1 MASIEKLDARLDGI
15 GHLLGDRYIEV
26 PPYQRAYSWAD
37 EQVED
42 LFKDFSDAIRERNSE
57 YFLGTVVLTTSKDG
71 PHAVIDGQQ
80 RLATTSIL
88 ICAIRNYF
96 YSTGDTE
103 RGDTLHSEFLARKDR
118 RDLTEIP
125 HLKLMPGDNT
135 FYERAILEKPDGM
148 PKAEDSKGLQ
158 KALPPS
164 QARLESAL
172 KIATKYVQKLVDQ
185 TNDPTKLLIDWIDFL
200 EKKGKVIVVEVNEE
214 AAAYTIFEVLNDRGL
229 DLSVADLLKNYL
241 FRMAEDRVTETQQK
255 WTSMSSRLESSGAEE
270 KELRTF
276 IRHVWSSEHGL
287 TREKDLYDAI
297 RKRVNSKQRAVSFAD
312 GLNKAAPI
320 YMALDNPSDEL
331 WKQYGPQVR
340 ESVEALQILKA
351 VQIRPLVLAII
362 RRFEVTE
369 VRKALPMLVCWTV
382 RFMITGKLGSGPLEL
397 GYAERAKDVSTST
410 IKTSRQ
416 LYDASKGF
424 LVADADFEQAFATAR
439 VSQHYLARFYLRVL
453 EKQNCSN
460 GDGELVVNPNEDAVN
475 LEHIMPQTRDP
486 HWRTSV
492 TVDQH
497 AALVKRLGNLALL
510 DKALNGQSGNL
521 AFTDKIAILKKSKI
535 TLTSQIAANQNW
547 TSVEIDSRQTT
558 LAQLAVQAWPAS
570 PR

>member
-1 MASIEKLDARLDGI
+1 MASIEKLEARLDGI

-26 PPYQRAYSWAD
+26 PPYQRAYSWTD

-42 LFKDFSDAIRERNSE
+42 LFKDFSDAIRERNTE
-57 YFLGTVVLTTSKDG
+57 YFLGTIVLTTNKDG

-96 YSTGDTE
+96 YSIDDGE
-103 RGDTLHSEFLARKDR
+103 RGDTLHAEFLARKDR

-125 HLKLMPGDNT
+125 HLKLMPGDNSY
-135 FYERAILEKPDGM
+135 YERAILAKPASG
-148 PKAEDSKGLQ
+148 PKTAGGVAVQ

-164 QARLESAL
+164 QARLEAAI
-172 KIATKYVQKLVDQ
+172 KIATRYVQKLVDQ
-185 TNDPTKLLIDWIDFL
+185 TKEPTKVLMDWIDFL
-200 EKKGKVIVVEVNEE
+200 EKKGKVIVVEVNDE

-241 FRMAEDRVTETQQK
+241 FRMAEDRVTETQQN
-255 WTSMSSRLESSGAEE
+255 WTSMASRLESVGAEE
-270 KELRTF
+270 KELRNF
-276 IRHVWSSEHGL
+276 IRHVWASEYGL

-297 RKRVNSKQRAVSFAD
+297 CKRVDSKQRAVAFAD

-331 WKQYGPQVR
+331 WKQFGPQVR

-351 VQIRPLVLAII
+351 IQIRPLVLAIL
-362 RRFEVTE
+362 RQFEVAE
-369 VRKALPMLVCWTV
+369 VRKTLPMLVCWTV
-382 RFMITGKLGSGPLEL
+382 RFMITGKLGSGPLEV
-397 GYAERAKDVSTST
+397 GYSDRAKDVSSGI
-410 IKTSRQ
+410 IKTSKQ

-424 LVADADFEQAFATAR
+424 LVTDADFEQAFANAR
-439 VSQHYLARFYLRVL
+439 ISQHYLARFYLRVL
-453 EKQNCSN
+453 EKQS
-460 GDGELVVNPNEDAVN
+460 GAKGEGELVVNPNEDAVN

-486 HWRTSV
+486 YWTADV
-492 TVDQH
+492 TAEQH

-510 DKALNGQSGNL
+510 DKALNGKSGNL
-521 AFTDKIAILKKSKI
+521 AFVDKIPTLKESKI
-535 TLTSQIAANQNW
+535 ALTKQIATYHKW
-547 TSVEIDSRQTT
+547 TAAEIDARQKM
-558 LAQLAVQAWPAS
+558 LAELAVQAWPSA

>member
-1 MASIEKLDARLDGI
+1 MASIEKLEARLDGI

-26 PPYQRAYSWAD
+26 PPYQRAYSWTD

-42 LFKDFSDAIRERNSE
+42 LFKDFSDAIRERNAE
-57 YFLGTVVLTTSKDG
+57 YFLGTVVLTTNKDG

-88 ICAIRNYF
+88 ICAIRNHF
-96 YSTGDTE
+96 YSIGDAE
-103 RGDTLHSEFLARKDR
+103 RGDTLHAEFLARKDR

-125 HLKLMPGDNT
+125 HLKLMPGDNS
-135 FYERAILEKPDGM
+135 FYERAILAKPASGTKTEDG
-148 PKAEDSKGLQ
+148 KGAQ

-172 KIATKYVQKLVDQ
+172 RIATKYVQKLVDQ
-185 TNDPTKLLIDWIDFL
+185 TKEPTKVLMDWIDFL
-200 EKKGKVIVVEVNEE
+200 EKKGKVIVVEVNDE

-241 FRMAEDRVTETQQK
+241 FRMAEDRVTETQQN
-255 WTSMSSRLESSGAEE
+255 WTSMASRLETSGAEE

-276 IRHVWSSEHGL
+276 IRHVWSSEYGL

-297 RKRVNSKQRAVSFAD
+297 RKRVDSKQRAVAFAD

-320 YMALDNPSDEL
+320 YTALDNPSDEL

-351 VQIRPLVLAII
+351 IQIRPLVLAIL
-362 RRFEVTE
+362 RQFEVAE

-397 GYAERAKDVSTST
+397 GYSDRAKDVSTGN
-410 IKTSRQ
+410 IKTSKQ

-424 LVADADFEQAFATAR
+424 LVTDADFEQAFATAR

-453 EKQNCSN
+453 EKQNGSK
-460 GDGELVVNPNEDAVN
+460 GDSELIVNPNEDAVN

-486 HWRTSV
+486 HWVDSV
-492 TVDQH
+492 TIEEH
-497 AALVKRLGNLALL
+497 AAFLKRFGNLALL

-521 AFTDKIAILKKSKI
+521 PFADKIAAFKGSKI
-535 TLTSQIAANQNW
+535 ALTSQIATYQTW
-547 TSVEIDSRQTT
+547 TSAEIEARQKA
-558 LAQLAVQAWPAS
+558 LAELAVKAWPAA

>member
-1 MASIEKLDARLDGI
+1 MASIEKLEARLDGI

-26 PPYQRAYSWAD
+26 PPYQRAYSWTD

-57 YFLGTVVLTTSKDG
+57 YFLGTVVLTTNKDG

-96 YSTGDTE
+96 YSINDAE
-103 RGDTLHSEFLARKDR
+103 RGDALHAEFLARKDR

-125 HLKLMPGDNT
+125 HLKLMPGDNA
-135 FYERAILEKPDGM
+135 FYERVILAKPAGGA
-148 PKAEDSKGLQ
+148 KAEDGKGAQ

-164 QARLESAL
+164 QARLGGAL
-172 KIATKYVQKLVDQ
+172 KIATRYVQKLVDQ
-185 TNDPTKLLIDWIDFL
+185 TKEPTKVLMDWIDFL
-200 EKKGKVIVVEVNEE
+200 EKKGKVIVVEVNDE

-241 FRMAEDRVTETQQK
+241 FRMAEDRVTETQQN
-255 WTSMSSRLESSGAEE
+255 WTSMASRLESSGAEE

-297 RKRVNSKQRAVSFAD
+297 RKRVDSKQRAVAFAD

-351 VQIRPLVLAII
+351 IQIRPLVLAIL
-362 RRFEVTE
+362 RQFEVPE

-397 GYAERAKDVSTST
+397 GYSDRAKDVSTGN
-410 IKTSRQ
+410 IKTSKQ

-424 LVADADFEQAFATAR
+424 LVADTDFDQAFASAR

-453 EKQNCSN
+453 EKQNGAK

-475 LEHIMPQTRDP
+475 LEHIMPQARDP
-486 HWRTSV
+486 HWTASV
-492 TVDQH
+492 TAEQH
-497 AALVKRLGNLALL
+497 AAFVKRLGNLALL
-510 DKALNGQSGNL
+510 DRALNGKSGNL
-521 AFTDKIAILKKSKI
+521 AFADKIATLKESKI
-535 TLTSQIAANQNW
+535 SLTSQIAANQNW
-547 TSVEIDSRQTT
+547 TSVEIDARQK
-558 LAQLAVQAWPAS
+558 ALAVLAVKAWPAV

>member
-1 MASIEKLDARLDGI
+1 MASIEKLEARLDGI

-26 PPYQRAYSWAD
+26 PPYQRAYSWTD

-42 LFKDFSDAIRERNSE
+42 LFKDFSDAIRERDAE

-96 YSTGDTE
+96 YSTSDAE
-103 RGDTLHSEFLARKDR
+103 RGDTLHADFLARKNR

-135 FYERAILEKPDGM
+135 FYERAILAKPAGGAKVGDG
-148 PKAEDSKGLQ
+148 KGAK

-164 QARLESAL
+164 QARLESAF

-185 TNDPTKLLIDWIDFL
+185 TKEPTKVLMDWIDFL
-200 EKKGKVIVVEVNEE
+200 EKKGKVIVVEVNDE

-241 FRMAEDRVTETQQK
+241 FRMAEDRVTETQQN
-255 WTSMSSRLESSGAEE
+255 WTAMASRLESSGAEE
-270 KELRTF
+270 KEIRTF
-276 IRHVWSSEHGL
+276 IRHVWSSEYGL
-287 TREKDLYDAI
+287 TRERDLYDAI
-297 RKRVNSKQRAVSFAD
+297 RKRVDSKQRAVAFAD

-351 VQIRPLVLAII
+351 IQIRPLVLAIL
-362 RRFEVTE
+362 RQFEVAE

-382 RFMITGKLGSGPLEL
+382 RFMITGKLGSGPLEQ
-397 GYAERAKDVSTST
+397 GYSDRAKDVSTGI

-424 LVADADFEQAFATAR
+424 LVADGDFEQAFAVAR

-453 EKQNCSN
+453 EKQNGAK
-460 GDGELVVNPNEDAVN
+460 GDGELIVNPNEEAVN
-475 LEHIMPQTRDP
+475 LEHVMPQTRDP
-486 HWRTSV
+486 YWTTSV
-492 TVDQH
+492 TTEQH
-497 AALVKRLGNLALL
+497 AAFLKRLGNLALL

-521 AFTDKIAILKKSKI
+521 PFVDKVAALKGSKIA
-535 TLTSQIAANQNW
+535 LTSQIATYQTW
-547 TSVEIDSRQTT
+547 TSTEIDARQR
-558 LAQLAVQAWPAS
+558 ALAVLAVKAWPAA

>member
-1 MASIEKLDARLDGI
+1 MASIEKLEARLDGI

-26 PPYQRAYSWAD
+26 PPYQRAYSWTD

-57 YFLGTVVLTTSKDG
+57 YFLGTVVLTTNKDG

-96 YSTGDTE
+96 YSINDAE
-103 RGDTLHSEFLARKDR
+103 RGDTLHAEFLARKDR

-125 HLKLMPGDNT
+125 HLKLMPGDNA
-135 FYERAILEKPDGM
+135 FYERAILAKPTGGA
-148 PKAEDSKGLQ
+148 KAEVGKGAQ

-164 QARLESAL
+164 QARLEGAL
-172 KIATKYVQKLVDQ
+172 KIATRYVEKLVDQ
-185 TNDPTKLLIDWIDFL
+185 TNEPTKVLMDWIDFL
-200 EKKGKVIVVEVNEE
+200 EKKGKVIVVEVNDE

-241 FRMAEDRVTETQQK
+241 FRMAEDRVAETQQH
-255 WTSMSSRLESSGAEE
+255 WTSMASRLEASGAEE

-287 TREKDLYDAI
+287 TREKDLYEAI
-297 RKRVNSKQRAVSFAD
+297 RKRVDSKQRAVAFAD

-351 VQIRPLVLAII
+351 IQIRPLVLAIL
-362 RRFEVTE
+362 RQFEVPE

-397 GYAERAKDVSTST
+397 GYSDRAKDVSTGN
-410 IKTSRQ
+410 IKTSKQ

-424 LVADADFEQAFATAR
+424 LVADTDFEQAFATAR

-453 EKQNCSN
+453 EKQNGAK

-475 LEHIMPQTRDP
+475 LEHIMPQVRDP
-486 HWRTSV
+486 HWTANV
-492 TVDQH
+492 TDEQH
-497 AALVKRLGNLALL
+497 AAFVKRLGNLALL
-510 DKALNGQSGNL
+510 DRALNGQSGNL
-521 AFTDKIAILKKSKI
+521 AFADKIEMLKESKI
-535 TLTSQIAANQNW
+535 SLTSQIAAYPNW
-547 TSVEIDSRQTT
+547 TPIEIYARQKA
-558 LAQLAVQAWPAS
+558 LAELAVKAWPAV

>member
-1 MASIEKLDARLDGI
+1 MASIEKLEARLDGI

-26 PPYQRAYSWAD
+26 PPYQRAYSWTD

-42 LFKDFSDAIRERNSE
+42 LFKDFSDAIRERNAE
-57 YFLGTVVLTTSKDG
+57 YFLGTVVLTTNKDG

-96 YSTGDTE
+96 YSIGDAE
-103 RGDTLHSEFLARKDR
+103 RGDTLHGEFLARKDR

-135 FYERAILEKPDGM
+135 FYERAILAKAVGCA
-148 PKAEDSKGLQ
+148 KAEDGKGAQ

-164 QARLESAL
+164 QARLESAF
-172 KIATKYVQKLVDQ
+172 KIATRYVQKLVDQ
-185 TNDPTKLLIDWIDFL
+185 TKEPTKVLMDWIDFL
-200 EKKGKVIVVEVNEE
+200 EKKGKVIVVEVNDE

-241 FRMAEDRVTETQQK
+241 FRMAEDRVTETQQN
-255 WTSMSSRLESSGAEE
+255 WTSMASRLESSGAEE

-276 IRHVWSSEHGL
+276 IRHVWSSEYGL

-297 RKRVNSKQRAVSFAD
+297 RKRVDSKQRAVAFAD

-320 YMALDNPSDEL
+320 YMALDNPSDVL

-351 VQIRPLVLAII
+351 IQIRPLVLSIL
-362 RRFEVTE
+362 RQFEVAE

-397 GYAERAKDVSTST
+397 GYSDRAKDVSTGN
-410 IKTSRQ
+410 IKTSKQ

-424 LVADADFEQAFATAR
+424 LVTDADFEQAFATAR

-453 EKQNCSN
+453 EKQNGAK

-475 LEHIMPQTRDP
+475 LEHIMPQARDP
-486 HWRTSV
+486 HWTASV
-492 TVDQH
+492 TAEQH

-521 AFTDKIAILKKSKI
+521 AFADKIATLKESQI
-535 TLTSQIAANQNW
+535 SLTNQIAAHQNW
-547 TSVEIDSRQTT
+547 TSVEIDARQKAMA
-558 LAQLAVQAWPAS
+558 LLAVKAWPAV

>member
-1 MASIEKLDARLDGI
+1 MASIEKLEARLDGI

-26 PPYQRAYSWAD
+26 PPNQRAYSWTD

-42 LFKDFSDAIRERNSE
+42 LFKDFSDAIRERNDE
-57 YFLGTVVLTTSKDG
+57 YFLGTVVLTTNKDG

-80 RLATTSIL
+80 RLATTSIM

-96 YSTGDTE
+96 YSIGDAE
-103 RGDTLHSEFLARKDR
+103 RGDTLHSDFLARKNR

-125 HLKLMPGDNT
+125 HLKLMPGDNA
-135 FYERAILEKPDGM
+135 FYERSILAKPAEGA
-148 PKAEDSKGLQ
+148 KAEDGKGAQ
-158 KALPPS
+158 KVLPPS

-172 KIATKYVQKLVDQ
+172 KIATRYVQQLVDQ
-185 TNDPTKLLIDWIDFL
+185 TQEPTKVLMDWIDFL
-200 EKKGKVIVVEVNEE
+200 EKKAKVIVVEVNEE
-214 AAAYTIFEVLNDRGL
+214 AAAYKIFEVLNDRGL

-241 FRMAEDRVTETQQK
+241 FRMADDRVTETQQN
-255 WTSMSSRLESSGAEE
+255 WTSMASRWESSGAEE

-297 RKRVNSKQRAVSFAD
+297 CKRVDNKQRAVAFAD
-312 GLNKAAPI
+312 QLDKAAPI
-320 YMALDNPSDEL
+320 YLALDNSSDEL
-331 WKQYGPQVR
+331 WKPYGPHMR

-351 VQIRPLVLAII
+351 IQIRPLVLAIL
-362 RRFEVTE
+362 RHFDVAE

-382 RFMITGKLGSGPLEL
+382 RFMITGKLGTGSLEL
-397 GYAERAKDVSTST
+397 GYSDRAKDVSAGN
-410 IKTSRQ
+410 IKTAKQ

-424 LVADADFEQAFATAR
+424 LVADGDFEQAFATAR
-439 VSQHYLARFYLRVL
+439 VAQHYLARFYLRVL
-453 EKQNCSN
+453 EKQNSAK

-475 LEHIMPQTRDP
+475 LEHVMPQARDP
-486 HWRTSV
+486 HWTASV
-492 TVDQH
+492 TVEQH

-521 AFTDKIAILKKSKI
+521 AFTDKTATLKESKI
-535 TLTSQIAANQNW
+535 ALTSQIATHQNW
-547 TSVEIDSRQTT
+547 TAVEIDARQKV
-558 LAQLAVQAWPAS
+558 LAGLAVKAWPAV

>member
-1 MASIEKLDARLDGI
+1 MASIEKLEARLDGI

-26 PPYQRAYSWAD
+26 PPYQRAYSWTD

-42 LFKDFSDAIRERNSE
+42 LFKDLSDAIRERNAE
-57 YFLGTVVLTTSKDG
+57 YFLGTVVLTTNKDG

-88 ICAIRNYF
+88 ICAIRNHF
-96 YSTGDTE
+96 YSIGDAE

-125 HLKLMPGDNT
+125 HLKLMPGDNS
-135 FYERAILEKPDGM
+135 FYERAILAKPDPGT
-148 PKAEDSKGLQ
+148 KNVDGKGAH

-185 TNDPTKLLIDWIDFL
+185 TNEPTKVLMDWIDFL
-200 EKKGKVIVVEVNEE
+200 EKKGKVIVVEVNDE

-241 FRMAEDRVTETQQK
+241 FRMSEDRVTETQQN
-255 WTSMSSRLESSGAEE
+255 WTSMASRLETSGAEE

-276 IRHVWSSEHGL
+276 IRHVWSSEYGL

-297 RKRVNSKQRAVSFAD
+297 RKRVDGKHRAVAFAD

-331 WKQYGPQVR
+331 WKQYGSQVR

-351 VQIRPLVLAII
+351 IQIRPLVLAIL
-362 RRFEVTE
+362 RQFDVAE

-397 GYAERAKDVSTST
+397 GYSDRAKDVSTGN

-424 LVADADFEQAFATAR
+424 LVTDAEFEQAFATAR

-453 EKQNCSN
+453 EKHNGAN
-460 GDGELVVNPNEDAVN
+460 GDGELIVNPNEDAVN

-486 HWRTSV
+486 HWTNSI
-492 TVDQH
+492 TIGEH
-497 AALVKRLGNLALL
+497 AAFLKRLGNLALL

-521 AFTDKIAILKKSKI
+521 PFADKIPAFKGSKI
-535 TLTSQIAANQNW
+535 ALTNQIATHQTW
-547 TSVEIDSRQTT
+547 TTAEIDARQKA
-558 LAQLAVQAWPAS
+558 LAKLAVKAWPAT

>member
-1 MASIEKLDARLDGI
+1 MASIEKLEARLDGI
-15 GHLLGDRYIEV
+15 GHLLSDRYIEV
-26 PPYQRAYSWAD
+26 PPYQRAYSWTD

-42 LFKDFSDAIRERNSE
+42 LFKDLSDAIREHNAE
-57 YFLGTVVLTTSKDG
+57 YFLGTVVLTTNKDG
-71 PHAVIDGQQ
+71 SHAVIDGQQ
-80 RLATTSIL
+80 RLATISIMV
-88 ICAIRNYF
+88 CAIRNYF
-96 YSTGDTE
+96 YSIGDSE
-103 RGDTLHSEFLARKDR
+103 RGDNLHAEFLARKDR

-125 HLKLMPGDNT
+125 HLKLMPGDNAI
-135 FYERAILEKPDGM
+135 YERAILAKPTGGAKFEDG
-148 PKAEDSKGLQ
+148 KGVQ

-164 QARLESAL
+164 QARIESAL

-185 TNDPTKLLIDWIDFL
+185 TKEPTKVLLDWIDFL
-200 EKKGKVIVVEVNEE
+200 ETKGKVIVVEVNDE

-241 FRMAEDRVTETQQK
+241 FRVAEDRVTETQQN
-255 WTSMSSRLESSGAEE
+255 WTSMASRLESSGAEE

-297 RKRVNSKQRAVSFAD
+297 RKRVDSKQRAVAFTD

-320 YMALDNPSDEL
+320 YLALDNPSDEL
-331 WKQYGPQVR
+331 WKQYGPHVR

-351 VQIRPLVLAII
+351 IQIRPLVLAIL
-362 RRFEVTE
+362 RNFEVAE

-397 GYAERAKDVSTST
+397 GYSDRAKDVSAGN
-410 IKTSRQ
+410 IKTAKQ
-416 LYDASKGF
+416 LHDASKGF
-424 LVADADFEQAFATAR
+424 LVADVDFEQAFATAR
-439 VSQHYLARFYLRVL
+439 VSQQYLARFYLRVL
-453 EKQNCSN
+453 EKQNSAE

-486 HWRTSV
+486 HWTASV
-492 TVDQH
+492 TAEQH
-497 AALVKRLGNLALL
+497 AAFLKRLGNLALL

-521 AFTDKIAILKKSKI
+521 PFADKIAALKGSKI
-535 TLTSQIAANQNW
+535 ALTSQIATHLTW
-547 TSVEIDSRQTT
+547 TSAEIDTRQKA
-558 LAQLAVQAWPAS
+558 LAELAVKAWPAA

>member
-1 MASIEKLDARLDGI
+1 MASIEKLEARLDGI

-26 PPYQRAYSWAD
+26 PPYQRAYSWTD

-42 LFKDFSDAIRERNSE
+42 LFKDFSDAIRERNTE
-57 YFLGTVVLTTSKDG
+57 YFLGTIVLTTNKDG

-96 YSTGDTE
+96 YSIDDGE
-103 RGDTLHSEFLARKDR
+103 RGDTLHAEFLARKDR

-125 HLKLMPGDNT
+125 HLKLMPGDNSY
-135 FYERAILEKPDGM
+135 YERAILAKPASG
-148 PKAEDSKGLQ
+148 PKTAGGVAVQ

-164 QARLESAL
+164 QARLEAAI
-172 KIATKYVQKLVDQ
+172 KIATRYVQILVDQ
-185 TNDPTKLLIDWIDFL
+185 TKEPTKVLMDWIDFL
-200 EKKGKVIVVEVNEE
+200 EKKGKVIVVEVNDE

-241 FRMAEDRVTETQQK
+241 FRMAEDRVTETQQN
-255 WTSMSSRLESSGAEE
+255 WTSMASRLESVGAEE
-270 KELRTF
+270 KELRNF
-276 IRHVWSSEHGL
+276 IRHVWASEYGL

-297 RKRVNSKQRAVSFAD
+297 CKRVDSKQRAVAFAD

-351 VQIRPLVLAII
+351 IQIRPLVLAIL
-362 RRFEVTE
+362 RQFEVAE
-369 VRKALPMLVCWTV
+369 VRKTLPMLVCWTV
-382 RFMITGKLGSGPLEL
+382 RFMITGKLGSGPLEV
-397 GYAERAKDVSTST
+397 GYSDRAKDVSSGI
-410 IKTSRQ
+410 IKTSKQ

-424 LVADADFEQAFATAR
+424 LVTDADFEQAFANAR
-439 VSQHYLARFYLRVL
+439 ISQHYLARFYLRVL
-453 EKQNCSN
+453 EKQS
-460 GDGELVVNPNEDAVN
+460 GAKGEGELVVNPNEDAVN

-486 HWRTSV
+486 YWTADV
-492 TVDQH
+492 TAEQH

-510 DKALNGQSGNL
+510 DKALNGKSGNL
-521 AFTDKIAILKKSKI
+521 AFVDKISTLKESKI
-535 TLTSQIAANQNW
+535 ALTKQIASYQKW
-547 TSVEIDSRQTT
+547 TAAEIDARQKM
-558 LAQLAVQAWPAS
+558 LAELAVQAWPS
-570 PR
+570 PPR

>member
-1 MASIEKLDARLDGI
+1 MASIEKLEARLDGI

-26 PPYQRAYSWAD
+26 PPYQRAYSWTD

-42 LFKDFSDAIRERNSE
+42 LFKDFSDAIRERNAE
-57 YFLGTVVLTTSKDG
+57 YFLGTVVLTTNKDG

-96 YSTGDTE
+96 YSISDAE
-103 RGDTLHSEFLARKDR
+103 RGDTLHAEFLARKDR

-125 HLKLMPGDNT
+125 HLKLMPGDNA
-135 FYERAILEKPDGM
+135 FYERAILAKPTGGA
-148 PKAEDSKGLQ
+148 KLEVGKGVQ
-158 KALPPS
+158 RALPPS

-172 KIATKYVQKLVDQ
+172 RIATRYVQKLVDQ
-185 TNDPTKLLIDWIDFL
+185 TKEPTKVLMDWIDFL
-200 EKKGKVIVVEVNEE
+200 EKKGKVIVVEVNDE

-241 FRMAEDRVTETQQK
+241 FRMAEDRVTETLQN
-255 WTSMSSRLESSGAEE
+255 WTSMASRLESSGAEE

-276 IRHVWSSEHGL
+276 IRHVWSSEYGL

-297 RKRVNSKQRAVSFAD
+297 RKRVDSKQRAVAFAD

-320 YMALDNPSDEL
+320 YMALENPSDEL

-351 VQIRPLVLAII
+351 IQIRPLVLAIL
-362 RRFEVTE
+362 RQFEVAE

-397 GYAERAKDVSTST
+397 GYSDRAKDVSTDN
-410 IKTSRQ
+410 IKTSKQ

-453 EKQNCSN
+453 ERQNGAKC
-460 GDGELVVNPNEDAVN
+460 DGELVVNPNEDAVN
-475 LEHIMPQTRDP
+475 LEHIMPQARDP
-486 HWRTSV
+486 HWTASV
-492 TVDQH
+492 TTEQH
-497 AALVKRLGNLALL
+497 AAFLKRLGNLALL
-510 DKALNGQSGNL
+510 DKTLNGQSGNL
-521 AFTDKIAILKKSKI
+521 PFAEKVAAFKESKIA
-535 TLTSQIAANQNW
+535 LTSQIATYQMW
-547 TSVEIDSRQTT
+547 TQTEIDTRQKA
-558 LAQLAVQAWPAS
+558 LAELAVKAWPAA

>member
-1 MASIEKLDARLDGI
+1 MASIEKLEARLDGI

-26 PPYQRAYSWAD
+26 PPYQRAYSWTD

-42 LFKDFSDAIRERNSE
+42 LFKDFSDAIRERNAE

-71 PHAVIDGQQ
+71 PHSVVDGQQ
-80 RLATTSIL
+80 RLATTSIM

-96 YSTGDTE
+96 YSIGDAE
-103 RGDTLHSEFLARKDR
+103 RGDTLHGEFLAKKDR
-118 RDLTEIP
+118 RDLTEVP
-125 HLKLMPGDNT
+125 HLKLMPGDNAC
-135 FYERAILEKPDGM
+135 YERAILAKPAGGAK
-148 PKAEDSKGLQ
+148 PEDVKDAQ
-158 KALPPS
+158 EALPPS

-172 KIATKYVQKLVDQ
+172 KIATRYVQQLVDQ
-185 TNDPTKLLIDWIDFL
+185 TKEPTKVLMDWIDFL
-200 EKKGKVIVVEVNEE
+200 EKKGKVIVVEVND
-214 AAAYTIFEVLNDRGL
+214 AAAANTIFEVLNDRGL

-241 FRMAEDRVTETQQK
+241 FRMAEDRVNETQQN
-255 WTSMSSRLESSGAEE
+255 WTSMASRLQSYGVEE

-276 IRHVWSSEHGL
+276 IRHIWSSKHGL

-297 RKRVNSKQRAVSFAD
+297 RKRVDSKQRAVAFAD
-312 GLNKAAPI
+312 ELNQVAPI
-320 YMALDNPSDEL
+320 YLALDNASDEL
-331 WKQYGPQVR
+331 WKQYGPHVR

-351 VQIRPLVLAII
+351 IQIRPLVLALLQH
-362 RRFEVTE
+362 FEVAE

-397 GYAERAKDVSTST
+397 GYSDRAKDVSTGN
-410 IKTSRQ
+410 IKTSKQ

-453 EKQNCSN
+453 EKQNGAK
-460 GDGELVVNPNEDAVN
+460 GDGELVVNPNEDAVS

-486 HWRTSV
+486 HWTASV
-492 TVDQH
+492 TAEQH
-497 AALVKRLGNLALL
+497 AAFLKRLGNLALL
-510 DKALNGQSGNL
+510 DKSLNGQSGNL
-521 AFTDKIAILKKSKI
+521 PFADKIAAFKESKI
-535 TLTSQIAANQNW
+535 ALTSQIATHLTW
-547 TSVEIDSRQTT
+547 TSAEIDTRQKA
-558 LAQLAVQAWPAS
+558 LAELAVKAWPAA

>member
-1 MASIEKLDARLDGI
+1 MASIEKLEARLDGI

-26 PPYQRAYSWAD
+26 PPYQRAYSWTD

-42 LFKDFSDAIRERNSE
+42 LFKDFSDAIRERNAE

-71 PHAVIDGQQ
+71 PHAVVDGQQ
-80 RLATTSIL
+80 RLATTSIM

-96 YSTGDTE
+96 YSIGDAE
-103 RGDTLHSEFLARKDR
+103 RGDTLHGEFLAKKDR

-125 HLKLMPGDNT
+125 HLKLMPGDNA
-135 FYERAILEKPDGM
+135 FYERAILAKPAGGAKSEGVKD
-148 PKAEDSKGLQ
+148 AQE
-158 KALPPS
+158 ALPPS

-172 KIATKYVQKLVDQ
+172 NIATRYVQQLVDQ
-185 TNDPTKLLIDWIDFL
+185 TKEPTKVLMDWIDFL
-200 EKKGKVIVVEVNEE
+200 EKKGKVIVVEVND
-214 AAAYTIFEVLNDRGL
+214 AAAANTIFEVLNDRGL

-241 FRMAEDRVTETQQK
+241 FRMAEDRVSETQQN
-255 WTSMSSRLESSGAEE
+255 WTSMASRLQSYGVEE

-276 IRHVWSSEHGL
+276 IRHIWSSKHGL

-297 RKRVNSKQRAVSFAD
+297 RKRVDSKQRAVAFAD
-312 GLNKAAPI
+312 ELNHVAPI
-320 YMALDNPSDEL
+320 YLALDNASDEL
-331 WKQYGPQVR
+331 WKQYGPHVR

-351 VQIRPLVLAII
+351 IQIRPLVLALLQH
-362 RRFEVTE
+362 FEVAE

-397 GYAERAKDVSTST
+397 GYSDRAKDVSAGS
-410 IKTSRQ
+410 IKTSKQ

-424 LVADADFEQAFATAR
+424 LITDADFEQAFANAR

-453 EKQNCSN
+453 EKQNSAK

-486 HWRTSV
+486 HWTGSV
-492 TVDQH
+492 TGEQH
-497 AALVKRLGNLALL
+497 AAFLKRLGNLALL
-510 DKALNGQSGNL
+510 DKTLNGQSGNL
-521 AFTDKIAILKKSKI
+521 PFSNKIVSFKESKIA
-535 TLTSQIAANQNW
+535 LTSQIATHLTW
-547 TSVEIDSRQTT
+547 TVAEIDTRQKA
-558 LAQLAVQAWPAS
+558 LARLAVKAWPAA

>member
-96 YSTGDTE
+96 YSIGDAE

-135 FYERAILEKPDGM
+135 FYERAILAKPDGGA
-148 PKAEDSKGLQ
+148 KAEDSKGLQ

-185 TNDPTKLLIDWIDFL
+185 TNDPTKLLMDWIDFL
-200 EKKGKVIVVEVNEE
+200 EKKGKVIVVEVNDE

-241 FRMAEDRVTETQQK
+241 FRMAEDRVTETQQN

-453 EKQNCSN
+453 EKQNGSN

-486 HWRTSV
+486 HWTASV

-547 TSVEIDSRQTT
+547 TSVEIDSRQKT

>member
-1 MASIEKLDARLDGI
+1 MASIEKLEARLEGI

-26 PPYQRAYSWAD
+26 PQYQRAYSWAD

-42 LFKDFSDAIRERNSE
+42 LFKDLSDAIRERNAE
-57 YFLGTVVLTTSKDG
+57 YFLGTVVLTTNKDG

-96 YSTGDTE
+96 YSIGDAE

-118 RDLTEIP
+118 RDLSEIP
-125 HLKLMPGDNT
+125 HLKLMPGDNA
-135 FYERAILEKPDGM
+135 FYERAILAKPAAG
-148 PKAEDSKGLQ
+148 PKAEDGRRVPR
-158 KALPPS
+158 ALPPS
-164 QARLESAL
+164 QARLDSAL
-172 KIATKYVQKLVDQ
+172 KIATKYVRQLVDQ
-185 TNDPTKLLIDWIDFL
+185 TNEPTKVLMDWIDFL
-200 EKKGKVIVVEVNEE
+200 EKKGKVIVVEVNDE

-241 FRMAEDRVTETQQK
+241 FRMAEERVAETQQN
-255 WTSMSSRLESSGAEE
+255 WTSMAGRLESSGAEE

-276 IRHVWSSEHGL
+276 IRHVWSSEYGL

-297 RKRVNSKQRAVSFAD
+297 RKRVDSKQRAVAFAD

-320 YMALDNPSDEL
+320 YLALDNPSDEL
-331 WKQYGPQVR
+331 WKQYGSHVR
-340 ESVEALQILKA
+340 ESVEAFQILKA
-351 VQIRPLVLAII
+351 IQIRPLVLAIL
-362 RRFEVTE
+362 RHFEVAE

-397 GYAERAKDVSTST
+397 GYSDRAKDVSAGN
-410 IKTSRQ
+410 IKTAKQ
-416 LYDASKGF
+416 LYEASKGF
-424 LVADADFEQAFATAR
+424 LVADADFELAFATAR

-453 EKQNCSN
+453 EKQNGAK
-460 GDGELVVNPNEDAVN
+460 GDSELVVNPNEDAVN

-486 HWRTSV
+486 HWTASV
-492 TVDQH
+492 TVEQH
-497 AALVKRLGNLALL
+497 EAFLKRLGNLALL

-521 AFTDKIAILKKSKI
+521 SFADKIPAFRGSKI
-535 TLTSQIAANQNW
+535 ALTSQVATHPIW
-547 TSVEIDSRQTT
+547 TPIEINMRQKL
-558 LAQLAVQAWPAS
+558 LAGLAVKAWPAS

>member
-96 YSTGDTE
+96 YSIGDAE

-135 FYERAILEKPDGM
+135 FYERAILAKPDGGA
-148 PKAEDSKGLQ
+148 KAEDSKGLQ

-172 KIATKYVQKLVDQ
+172 KMATKYVQKLVDQ
-185 TNDPTKLLIDWIDFL
+185 TNDPTKLLMDWIDFL
-200 EKKGKVIVVEVNEE
+200 EKKGKVIVVEVNDE

-229 DLSVADLLKNYL
+229 DLSIADLLKNYL
-241 FRMAEDRVTETQQK
+241 FRMAEDRVTETQQN

-453 EKQNCSN
+453 EKQNGSN

-486 HWRTSV
+486 HWTASV

-510 DKALNGQSGNL
+510 DKALNGQSGNF
-521 AFTDKIAILKKSKI
+521 AFTDKIAILQKSKI

-547 TSVEIDSRQTT
+547 TSVEIDSRQKT
-558 LAQLAVQAWPAS
+558 LAQLAVQAWPAT

>member
-1 MASIEKLDARLDGI
+1 MASIEKLEARLDGI

-26 PPYQRAYSWAD
+26 PPYQRTYSWTD

-42 LFKDFSDAIRERNSE
+42 LFKDFSDAIRERNAE
-57 YFLGTVVLTTSKDG
+57 YFLGTVVLTTNKDG

-96 YSTGDTE
+96 YSIGDAE
-103 RGDTLHSEFLARKDR
+103 RGNTLHAEFLARKDR

-135 FYERAILEKPDGM
+135 FYERAILAKPAGGSKADDGIG
-148 PKAEDSKGLQ
+148 EH

-185 TNDPTKLLIDWIDFL
+185 TNEPTKVLMDWIDFL
-200 EKKGKVIVVEVNEE
+200 EKKGKVIVVEVNDE

-241 FRMAEDRVTETQQK
+241 FRMAEDRVTETQQN
-255 WTSMSSRLESSGAEE
+255 WTSMASRLELSGAEE

-276 IRHVWSSEHGL
+276 IRHVWSSEYGL

-297 RKRVNSKQRAVSFAD
+297 RKRVDSKQRAVAFAD
-312 GLNKAAPI
+312 SLNKAAPI
-320 YMALDNPSDEL
+320 YIALDNPSDEL

-340 ESVEALQILKA
+340 ESIEALQILKA
-351 VQIRPLVLAII
+351 IQIRPLVLAIL
-362 RRFEVTE
+362 RKFEVAE

-397 GYAERAKDVSTST
+397 GYSDRAKDVSTAN
-410 IKTSRQ
+410 IKTARQ
-416 LYDASKGF
+416 LHDASKGF

-453 EKQNCSN
+453 EKQASAKSN
-460 GDGELVVNPNEDAVN
+460 SELVVNPNEDAVN

-486 HWRTSV
+486 HWTASV

-521 AFTDKIAILKKSKI
+521 AFTDKVAILKKSKI

-547 TSVEIDSRQTT
+547 TSVEIDSRQKT

>member
-1 MASIEKLDARLDGI
+1 MASIEKLEARLDGI

-26 PPYQRAYSWAD
+26 PPYQRAYSWTD

-42 LFKDFSDAIRERNSE
+42 LFKDFSDAIRERNAE

-71 PHAVIDGQQ
+71 PHSVVDGQQ
-80 RLATTSIL
+80 RLATTSIM

-96 YSTGDTE
+96 YSIGDAE
-103 RGDTLHSEFLARKDR
+103 RGDTLHGEFLAKKDR
-118 RDLTEIP
+118 RDLTEVP
-125 HLKLMPGDNT
+125 HLKLMPGDNA
-135 FYERAILEKPDGM
+135 FYERAILAKPAGGAK
-148 PKAEDSKGLQ
+148 PEDVKDAQ
-158 KALPPS
+158 EALPPS

-172 KIATKYVQKLVDQ
+172 KIATRYVQQLVDQ
-185 TNDPTKLLIDWIDFL
+185 TKEPTKVLMDWIDFL
-200 EKKGKVIVVEVNEE
+200 EKKGKVIVVEVND
-214 AAAYTIFEVLNDRGL
+214 AAAANTIFEVLNDRGL

-241 FRMAEDRVTETQQK
+241 FRMAEDRVNETQQN
-255 WTSMSSRLESSGAEE
+255 WTSMASRLQSYGVEE

-276 IRHVWSSEHGL
+276 IRHIWSSKHGL

-297 RKRVNSKQRAVSFAD
+297 RKRVDSKQRAVAFAD
-312 GLNKAAPI
+312 ELNQVAPI
-320 YMALDNPSDEL
+320 YLALDNASDEL
-331 WKQYGPQVR
+331 WKQYGPHVR

-351 VQIRPLVLAII
+351 IQIRPLVLALLQH
-362 RRFEVTE
+362 FEVAE

-397 GYAERAKDVSTST
+397 GYSDRAKDVSTGN
-410 IKTSRQ
+410 IKTSKQ

-453 EKQNCSN
+453 EKQNGAK
-460 GDGELVVNPNEDAVN
+460 GDGELVVNPNEDAVS

-486 HWRTSV
+486 HWTASV
-492 TVDQH
+492 TAEQH
-497 AALVKRLGNLALL
+497 AAFLKRLGNLALL
-510 DKALNGQSGNL
+510 DKLLNGQSGNL
-521 AFTDKIAILKKSKI
+521 PFADKIAAFKESKI
-535 TLTSQIAANQNW
+535 ALTSQIATHLTW
-547 TSVEIDSRQTT
+547 TSAEIDTRQKA
-558 LAQLAVQAWPAS
+558 LAELAVKAWPAA

>member
-1 MASIEKLDARLDGI
+1 M
-15 GHLLGDRYIEV
+15 
-26 PPYQRAYSWAD
+26 
-37 EQVED
+37 
-42 LFKDFSDAIRERNSE
+42 
-57 YFLGTVVLTTSKDG
+57 
-71 PHAVIDGQQ
+71 IDGQQ

-96 YSTGDTE
+96 YSISDAE
-103 RGDTLHSEFLARKDR
+103 RGDTLHAEFLARKDR

-125 HLKLMPGDNT
+125 HLKLMPGDNA
-135 FYERAILEKPDGM
+135 FYERAILAKPVGGA
-148 PKAEDSKGLQ
+148 KAEDGKGAQ

-172 KIATKYVQKLVDQ
+172 KIATRYVQKLVDQ
-185 TNDPTKLLIDWIDFL
+185 TKEPTKVLMDWIDFL
-200 EKKGKVIVVEVNEE
+200 EKKGKVIVVEVNDE

-241 FRMAEDRVTETQQK
+241 FRMAEDRVTETQQN
-255 WTSMSSRLESSGAEE
+255 WTSMASRLESSGAEE

-276 IRHVWSSEHGL
+276 IRHVWSSEYGL

-297 RKRVNSKQRAVSFAD
+297 RKRVDSKQRAVAFAD

-351 VQIRPLVLAII
+351 IQIRPLVLAIL
-362 RRFEVTE
+362 RQFEVAE

-397 GYAERAKDVSTST
+397 GYSDRAKDVSTGN
-410 IKTSRQ
+410 IKTSKQ

-453 EKQNCSN
+453 EKQNGAK

-486 HWRTSV
+486 HWTASV
-492 TVDQH
+492 TTEQH
-497 AALVKRLGNLALL
+497 AAFLKRLGNLALL

-521 AFTDKIAILKKSKI
+521 PFADKIAALKGSKI
-535 TLTSQIAANQNW
+535 ALTSQIAAYQTW
-547 TSVEIDSRQTT
+547 TPTEIDTRQKA
-558 LAQLAVQAWPAS
+558 LAGLAVKAWPAA

>member
-1 MASIEKLDARLDGI
+1 MASIEKLEARLDGI

-26 PPYQRAYSWAD
+26 PPYQRAYSWTD

-42 LFKDFSDAIRERNSE
+42 LFKDFSDAIRERNDE
-57 YFLGTVVLTTSKDG
+57 YFLGTVVLTTNKDG

-96 YSTGDTE
+96 YSIGDAE
-103 RGDTLHSEFLARKDR
+103 RGNALHSEFLARKDR

-125 HLKLMPGDNT
+125 HLKLMPGDNA
-135 FYERAILEKPDGM
+135 FYERSILAKPAGGAKAGDG
-148 PKAEDSKGLQ
+148 KGAQ

-172 KIATKYVQKLVDQ
+172 MIATRYVRQLVDQ
-185 TNDPTKLLIDWIDFL
+185 TKEPAKVLMDWIDFL
-200 EKKGKVIVVEVNEE
+200 EKKGKVIVVEVNDE
-214 AAAYTIFEVLNDRGL
+214 AAAYTIFEVLNDHGL

-241 FRMAEDRVTETQQK
+241 FRMAEDRVTETQQS
-255 WTSMSSRLESSGAEE
+255 WTSMASRLESSGAED

-297 RKRVNSKQRAVSFAD
+297 RKRVDSTQRAVAFAD

-320 YMALDNPSDEL
+320 YLALDNSSDEL
-331 WKQYGPQVR
+331 WKPYGPHVR
-340 ESVEALQILKA
+340 ESIEALQILKA
-351 VQIRPLVLAII
+351 IQNRPLVLAIL
-362 RRFEVTE
+362 RHFEVAE

-397 GYAERAKDVSTST
+397 GYSDRAKDVSTGN
-410 IKTSRQ
+410 IKTSKQ

-424 LVADADFEQAFATAR
+424 LVADADFVQAFATAR

-453 EKQNCSN
+453 EKQNGAK
-460 GDGELVVNPNEDAVN
+460 GDGELVVNPNEDAVT

-486 HWRTSV
+486 YWTASV
-492 TVDQH
+492 TAEQH
-497 AALVKRLGNLALL
+497 SASLKRLGNLALL

-521 AFTDKIAILKKSKI
+521 PFTDKIAAFKESKI
-535 TLTSQIAANQNW
+535 ALTSQIATYQTWA
-547 TSVEIDSRQTT
+547 SAEIDTRQKA
-558 LAQLAVQAWPAS
+558 LAELAVKAWPAA

>member
-1 MASIEKLDARLDGI
+1 MASIEKLEARLDGI

-26 PPYQRAYSWAD
+26 PPNQRAYSWTD

-42 LFKDFSDAIRERNSE
+42 LFKDFSDAIRERNDE
-57 YFLGTVVLTTSKDG
+57 YFLGTVVLTTNKDG

-80 RLATTSIL
+80 RLATTSIM

-96 YSTGDTE
+96 YSIGDAE
-103 RGDTLHSEFLARKDR
+103 RGDTLHSDFLARKNR

-125 HLKLMPGDNT
+125 HLKLMPGDNA
-135 FYERAILEKPDGM
+135 FYERSILAKPAGGA
-148 PKAEDSKGLQ
+148 KAEDGKGAK

-172 KIATKYVQKLVDQ
+172 KIATRYVRQLVDQ
-185 TNDPTKLLIDWIDFL
+185 TQEPTKVLMDWIDFL
-200 EKKGKVIVVEVNEE
+200 EKKGKVIVVEVNDE
-214 AAAYTIFEVLNDRGL
+214 AAAYKIFEVLNDRGL

-241 FRMAEDRVTETQQK
+241 FRMADDRVTETQQN
-255 WTSMSSRLESSGAEE
+255 WTSMASRWELSGAEE

-297 RKRVNSKQRAVSFAD
+297 CKRVDNKQRAVAFAD
-312 GLNKAAPI
+312 QLNKTAPI
-320 YMALDNPSDEL
+320 YLALDNSSDEL
-331 WKQYGPQVR
+331 WKPYGPHMR

-351 VQIRPLVLAII
+351 IQIRPLVLAIL
-362 RRFEVTE
+362 RHFDVAE

-382 RFMITGKLGSGPLEL
+382 RFMITGKLGSGSLEL
-397 GYAERAKDVSTST
+397 GYSDRAKDVSSGN
-410 IKTSRQ
+410 IKTSKQ

-424 LVADADFEQAFATAR
+424 LVADADFEQAFANAR

-453 EKQNCSN
+453 ERQNGAK

-486 HWRTSV
+486 HWTASV
-492 TVDQH
+492 TGEQH
-497 AALVKRLGNLALL
+497 SAFLKRLGNLALL

-521 AFTDKIAILKKSKI
+521 PFADKIAAFKESKI
-535 TLTSQIAANQNW
+535 ALTNQISAYQTW
-547 TSVEIDSRQTT
+547 TPAEIDTRQKA
-558 LAQLAVQAWPAS
+558 LAELAVKAWPAA